1 MRFFRIALGVLSCLA
16 LVACTSA
23 TRAPVIDRGPPQP
36 GSAPAPATNPVP
48 APVAAKPVT
57 YTVKAG
63 DTLYAIA
70 LDNGQDYRD
79 IAAWNNLDNP
89 NLIRAGQVLR
99 VQPLPPGAVP
109 PPTGDTTGV
118 VVTPVGPPGAAPP
131 AAPPAAAAPAPTLRE
146 PKVAVRPYSDAALTQ
161 AQADAAKVAAA
172 PVAVVT
178 PPKPA
183 APPSPSTP
191 PPAPAG
197 PIGTAPPAPTV
208 ADNAIQWAWPMASVR
223 VLSNFSGNNKGVDL
237 VAKVGDPV
245 LAAAPG
251 RVIYSGT
258 GLRGYGQ
265 LIIIRH
271 NPTFL
276 SAYAHN
282 SRILVKQ
289 DQSVQR
295 GEKIAEAGQT
305 DSDTPKLHFEIRQQ
319 GTPVDPLKFLPPRS

>member
-1 MRFFRIALGVLSCLA
+1 MRFPRIAIGILFCAALA
-16 LVACTSA
+16 ACTSA
-23 TRAPVIDRGPPQP
+23 TRAPVIDRGPPVP
-36 GSAPAPATNPVP
+36 SPAPAPATNPVP
-48 APVAAKPVT
+48 APVGGKPVM

-70 LDNGQDYRD
+70 LDNGQDFRD

-99 VQPLPPGAVP
+99 VQPLPPGGAP
-109 PPTGDTTGV
+109 SPAGDTTAV
-118 VVTPVGPPGAAPP
+118 VVTPVGPPGSAPP
-131 AAPPAAAAPAPTLRE
+131 AATPPPVAAPTLRE
-146 PKVAVRPYSDAALTQ
+146 PKVAARPYSDAGLTQ

-172 PVAVVT
+172 TPARPAT
-178 PPKPA
+178 PPPA
-183 APPSPSTP
+183 APPTP
-191 PPAPAG
+191 AAPPPGPIGKAPPAPA
-197 PIGTAPPAPTV
+197 V
-208 ADNAIQWAWPMASVR
+208 ADGAIQWAWPMASVR

-251 RVIYSGT
+251 RVIYLGT

-271 NPTFL
+271 NTTFL

-289 DQSVQR
+289 DQTVAR